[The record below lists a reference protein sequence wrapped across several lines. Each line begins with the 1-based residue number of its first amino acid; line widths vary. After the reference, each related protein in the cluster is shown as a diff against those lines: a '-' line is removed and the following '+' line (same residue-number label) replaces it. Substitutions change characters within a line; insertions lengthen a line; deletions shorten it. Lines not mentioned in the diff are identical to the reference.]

1 MLKLDLLR
9 IRIKFELRNTNNP
22 LTILLYDQISYPS
35 RPSGPPVY
43 YSFSNSI
50 NVFGPYVPV
59 FVNMLNGNRAALR
72 DQGVIGEVELF
83 IHEDAG
89 ERTGFVAVEW
99 KNDDIGHIHGV
110 AVDVKHR
117 RKGVANHLLDHVKKL
132 ADDRGTL
139 KLECITAETENA
151 PALRCF
157 TDWGF
162 ENLGFVGNYPKGQ
175 RAVKLSRTL

>member
-1 MLKLDLLR
+1 MIRPATPQDLPFIANLATA
-9 IRIKFELRNTNNP
+9 F
-22 LTILLYDQISYPS
+22 
-35 RPSGPPVY
+35 
-43 YSFSNSI
+43 

-59 FVNMLNGNRAALR
+59 FENMLNGNRAALR
-72 DQGVIGEVELF
+72 PLGVIGVVELF

-139 KLECITAETENA
+139 KLECITAETANA
-151 PALRCF
+151 PALSCF
-157 TDWGF
+157 IKWGF

>member
-1 MLKLDLLR
+1 MIRPATPQDLPFIANLATA
-9 IRIKFELRNTNNP
+9 F
-22 LTILLYDQISYPS
+22 
-35 RPSGPPVY
+35 
-43 YSFSNSI
+43 

-59 FVNMLNGNRAALR
+59 FENMLNGNRAALR
-72 DQGVIGEVELF
+72 PLGVIGVVELF

>member
-1 MLKLDLLR
+1 MIKSATPHDPLDLLF
-9 IRIKFELRNTNNP
+9 ITHLATAF
-22 LTILLYDQISYPS
+22 
-35 RPSGPPVY
+35 
-43 YSFSNSI
+43 

-99 KNDDIGHIHGV
+99 KNGGEGHIHGV
-110 AVDVKHR
+110 AVDQRHR
-117 RKGVANHLLDHVKKL
+117 RQGVANHLLDHVEQL
-132 ADDRGTL
+132 ARQRGTL

-151 PALRCF
+151 PALSCF
-157 TDWGF
+157 IKWGF
-162 ENLGFVGNYPKGQ
+162 QNLGYAGANYPKGQ

>member
-1 MLKLDLLR
+1 MIKSATPHDPLDLLF
-9 IRIKFELRNTNNP
+9 ITHLATAF
-22 LTILLYDQISYPS
+22 
-35 RPSGPPVY
+35 
-43 YSFSNSI
+43 

-99 KNDDIGHIHGV
+99 KNGGEGHIHGV
-110 AVDVKHR
+110 AVDQRHR
-117 RKGVANHLLDHVKKL
+117 RQGVANHLLDHVKKL
-132 ADDRGTL
+132 AIPRGTL